1 VSLVERALQ
10 KVQAGE
16 AARRQASKAH
26 ADLHVGKVVTGAALP
41 IVAAA
46 PEREPK
52 YKSNRLVKVDRDAM
66 RLAGLLPPRDQ
77 EREIGDQY
85 RAIKRPLLEAAF
97 GGEATEGPPQKLI
110 MVASALPG
118 DGKTLTSVNL
128 ALSMALEK
136 DRTVLLVDGDLAKP
150 HISRLFGVENEPGLL
165 DVLKDPAKDVESVIL
180 PTDIPGLS
188 VLPAGSQSETATEL
202 LASERMAQ
210 IVQQL
215 SQLSG
220 RGIVLFDSLPML
232 ITSES
237 RVLITLM
244 GQIVLVVRANVTP
257 QQAVKDAV
265 ELIGDRKVWLVLNQ
279 AEVHGAM
286 GYYYGSQYGYRKGY
300 GQPEQDAAQSS

>member
-1 VSLVERALQ
+1 MSLVERALQ

-16 AARRQASKAH
+16 AARRLASKAH
-26 ADLHVGKVVTGAALP
+26 AELNVGKVVTGAALP
-41 IVAAA
+41 II
-46 PEREPK
+46 EQEPK
-52 YKSNRLVKVDRDAM
+52 YKANRLVKVDRDAM
-66 RLAGLLPPRDQ
+66 RAAGLLPPRDQ
-77 EREIGDQY
+77 EREIADQY

-97 GGEATEGPPQKLI
+97 STEPSEGPPQKLI

-118 DGKTLTSVNL
+118 DGKTFTGVNL
-128 ALSMALEK
+128 ALSMAMEK

-188 VLPAGSQSETATEL
+188 VLPSGSHSETATEL

-210 IVQQL
+210 IVERL
-215 SQLSG
+215 SRLTA
-220 RGIVLFDSLPML
+220 RGIVLFDSLPLL

-237 RVLITLM
+237 RVLLTLM

-257 QQAVKDAV
+257 QEAVKDAV

-300 GQPEQDAAQSS
+300 GQPDQDAAQSSS

>member
-26 ADLHVGKVVTGAALP
+26 ADLNIGKVVTGAGLP
-41 IVAAA
+41 VAAA
-46 PEREPK
+46 PEREPR

-66 RLAGLLPPRDQ
+66 RAAGLLPPREQ
-77 EREIGDQY
+77 EREIADQY

-97 GGEATEGPPQKLI
+97 SGEQPQGPPQKLI

-118 DGKTLTSVNL
+118 DGKTFTGVNL

-136 DRTVLLVDGDLAKP
+136 DRTVLLVDGDLVKP

-165 DVLKDPAKDVESVIL
+165 DVLKDPQKDVESVIL

-202 LASERMAQ
+202 LASDRMGQ

-215 SQLSG
+215 SQLTS
-220 RGIVLFDSLPML
+220 RGIVLFDSLPLL
-232 ITSES
+232 ITSEA

-244 GQIVLVVRANVTP
+244 GQIVLVVRAAVTP

-265 ELIGDRKVWLVLNQ
+265 ELIGDRKTWLVLNQ

-300 GQPEQDAAQSS
+300 GQPERDAAQSSS

>member
-16 AARRQASKAH
+16 AARRQAQKPPEH
-26 ADLHVGKVVTGAALP
+26 IGKLVAGVALP
-41 IVAAA
+41 TV
-46 PEREPK
+46 EQEPK
-52 YKSNRLVKVDRDAM
+52 FKSNRLVKVDRDAM
-66 RLAGLLPPRDQ
+66 RAAGLLPPRDQ
-77 EREIGDQY
+77 EREIADQY
-85 RAIKRPLLEAAF
+85 RAIKRPLLQAAF
-97 GGEATEGPPQKLI
+97 STEPTEGPPQKLI

-118 DGKTLTSVNL
+118 DGKTFTGVNL

-188 VLPAGSQSETATEL
+188 VLPAGSHSETATEL
-202 LASERMAQ
+202 LASDRMAQ

-215 SQLSG
+215 SRLSS

-232 ITSES
+232 ITSEA
-237 RVLITLM
+237 RVLVTLM
-244 GQIVLVVRANVTP
+244 GQIVLVVHANVTP
-257 QQAVKDAV
+257 QQAVQDAI
-265 ELIGDRKVWLVLNQ
+265 EMIGDRKLWLVLNQ
-279 AEVHGAM
+279 AEVHGAT
-286 GYYYGSQYGYRKGY
+286 GYYYGSQYGYRKAY
-300 GQPEQDAAQSS
+300 GQSEQDAAQSSS